1 MASLPPDDSHTR
13 VATSPSVV
21 VGPFLASV
29 GCLIAHHN
37 EQPALH
43 RTSGFL
49 FCTIERTRD
58 KIGRS
63 GREDLNLCP
72 LTGFFSRN
80 PRKSLVSNGSHNRLR
95 LSFLL
100 FGHIWT

>member
-1 MASLPPDDSHTR
+1 VASLPPDDSHTR

-58 KIGRS
+58 KIGR
-63 GREDLNLCP
+63 GER
-72 LTGFFSRN
+72 
-80 PRKSLVSNGSHNRLR
+80 
-95 LSFLL
+95 
-100 FGHIWT
+100 I